1 MQTNDYTHLAAEI
14 APEITAL
21 GRDHWKVTAPRA
33 LPETDRDGARVIV
46 HIDKGSARV
55 TVLWELVE
63 APQWMLTVDI
73 SGLPTKWDSEEV
85 ADYTTAIRIAD
96 RVAGL
101 LEHHL
106 A

>member
-1 MQTNDYTHLAAEI
+1 MHTTDYTNLAAEI

-21 GRDHWKVTAPRA
+21 GRDQWKVTAPRA

-46 HIDKGSARV
+46 HIEQGSARV

-63 APQWMLTVDI
+63 APQWDLTINI
-73 SGLPTKWDSEEV
+73 SGLPSKWDAEEV
-85 ADYTTAIRIAD
+85 ADYATAIKIAD
-96 RVAGL
+96 RVARL
-101 LEHHL
+101 LQHHL